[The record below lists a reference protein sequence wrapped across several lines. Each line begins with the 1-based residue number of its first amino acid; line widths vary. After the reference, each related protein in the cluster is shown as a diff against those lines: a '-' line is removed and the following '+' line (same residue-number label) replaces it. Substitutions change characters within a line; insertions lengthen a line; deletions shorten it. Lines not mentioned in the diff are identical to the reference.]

1 MTGENDQV
9 EALEVVEKAAAM
21 GHMNKEEWTAKGR
34 DPEKWRP
41 ASEFVERGENLMPIL
56 KERLDHSVKE
66 MAEMKQTMQQM
77 HSHFMKAEEVAER
90 RGWEKAISEVQK
102 KQRAAAEIAD
112 VEEFDKLEKEKFELL
127 SAPPQTHNKKP
138 SGPTPEF
145 KEFHAKNEWYGK
157 DEEATIYADT
167 MGNRYRQK
175 NPEARLEEVFAE
187 VEKKVRHRFSELFT
201 NPRREGASAVEG
213 ATVPIKRGGKTFDDL
228 PREAK
233 DAYARFAKQIPGF
246 KKEEY
251 LKNYD
256 WS

>member
-1 MTGENDQV
+1 MSEENETA
-9 EALEVVEKAAAM
+9 EAPEVVEKAAAM
-21 GHMNKEEWTAKGR
+21 GHMNKDEWTAKGK
-34 DPEKWRP
+34 DPDKWRSP
-41 ASEFVERGENLMPIL
+41 AEFVKHGEDLNPIL
-56 KERLDHSVKE
+56 KERLDHSVRE

-90 RGWEKAISEVQK
+90 RGWEKAIAEVTK
-102 KQRAAAEIAD
+102 KQVAAVEIAD
-112 VEEFDKLEKEKFELL
+112 VDEFNKLEKEKFDLL
-127 SAPPQTHNKKP
+127 RQPPMPAEQH
-138 SGPTPEF
+138 GPEPDFVEF
-145 KEFHAKNEWYGK
+145 NAKNEWYGQDRK
-157 DEEATIYADT
+157 MTVFADAIGRAYREE
-167 MGNRYRQK
+167 
-175 NPEARLEEVFAE
+175 NPRARLKEVFKEVEAE
-187 VEKKVRHRFSELFT
+187 VKSRFPEKFS

-213 ATVPIKRGGKTFDDL
+213 GTAPVKRGGKTFDDL